1 MHTST
6 KGSFINPTVKDDKMT
21 SVKTKELK
29 QEQMGGNAAEKE
41 TGLANAAQGSSRSL
55 LALVITMCLISL
67 VVLLLTLLVLF
78 GKIGDGCGCSAEE
91 ASSNS
96 PKSLATDSALKENI
110 TNLQLGLVSLLKR
123 IEDLEKFE
131 IKTEAGYNALR
142 DDLNM
147 TRSELLLITDNIT
160 LTLRL
165 EHLAAGLTR
174 LKSAVDR
181 TKTDLEELKSTQTKE
196 KVIYHQTMTPSW
208 LEAHASY
215 INSYRLNTTE
225 QLTFTAGP
233 SVDRAALLKVS
244 MIPANL
250 LKNSTQLTVKIVVSN
265 DVDIGK
271 NEDSDISYV
280 LSDGISFVGFLIG
293 DKDNYMKYAPCFG
306 TEGSSGTS
314 ITGKLRWID
323 RLSPRPIDT
332 FFPGQFVITL
342 KLDAHENWGSCYTA
356 HDGGFVK
363 TAGYNNRLVLRQ
375 GLSLEVYKEDKE
387 ERAGIRFI
395 EVTVVEDV

>member
-1 MHTST
+1 MD
-6 KGSFINPTVKDDKMT
+6 KG
-21 SVKTKELK
+21 
-29 QEQMGGNAAEKE
+29 
-41 TGLANAAQGSSRSL
+41 
-55 LALVITMCLISL
+55 
-67 VVLLLTLLVLF
+67 VLF
-78 GKIGDGCGCSAEE
+78 YSF
-91 ASSNS
+91 
-96 PKSLATDSALKENI
+96 
-110 TNLQLGLVSLLKR
+110 Q
-123 IEDLEKFE
+123 
-131 IKTEAGYNALR
+131 
-142 DDLNM
+142 
-147 TRSELLLITDNIT
+147 
-160 LTLRL
+160 L